1 MGLDRRTAAFS
12 RWSVQNASDEPS
24 HGYYARLVAAE
35 GHLSVVKYS
44 EGIGVNARYMD
55 PEGLLTI
62 LMTLPLSDE
71 RRERLRNAT
80 PVWDGAHYRL
90 AGQRFNNKDMSFLSR
105 RWCPGCLNESA
116 HHRAWWDIQ
125 AISECPHHKHPIMDR
140 DDHGNAVRWWWPV
153 MDSSPKGDLLAK
165 PMPRDVGPN
174 SFAAY
179 IIGRLGFGTPFSSD
193 LLDEH
198 DICDVIQV
206 SEMVGTLLS
215 SPSSETAPKHSPEMT
230 EVGFQAMSGD
240 AANLVE
246 YLRAW
251 VRANVP
257 TETRTRGYAF
267 AFGWVNRHREHLDSK
282 KLRDVLLVSFRRA
295 LALESR
301 QSSESSVSADFT
313 EKLISRTVLA
323 NRLGVG
329 KNAVATV
336 ADALGFLPKGTEYR
350 TLVQFDPAE
359 ADAIERHF
367 QQMPGRIEVG
377 RALGLTSREI
387 KPLVKAGLLREFSS
401 ASAKGQGGYRIVRSD
416 VESLLKR
423 LETLRNDGSDG
434 PSVSFQQFAK
444 NTGRSKGELALSVV
458 EGRHHVVRAKSRM
471 PGFKGLKVI
480 CKADQTSRK
489 PLRVLQRPSDVVS
502 LVGARIELNV
512 SQRILPRLIDAGV
525 LVRVDD
531 SKAGKSLTRGSVARF
546 AAEYRNANQVLA
558 VTGMTV
564 SGLIDVMTAHGRV
577 SVLSP
582 HFKTADSSMV
592 VFYRYDDLAQV
603 FGFTSDPTRFDD
615 AALESFWSKARPMA
629 STLPPYLHL
638 PSRLPVGGQ
647 LVFTSTKKAAFFVN
661 YDPATRVVCFEGRR
675 GAAALGTLEFSV
687 DDQDR
692 SLARLEEVLVSLVE
706 KTPRRLDRASP

>member
-1 MGLDRRTAAFS
+1 
-12 RWSVQNASDEPS
+12 
-24 HGYYARLVAAE
+24 
-35 GHLSVVKYS
+35 
-44 EGIGVNARYMD
+44 
-55 PEGLLTI
+55 
-62 LMTLPLSDE
+62 
-71 RRERLRNAT
+71 
-80 PVWDGAHYRL
+80 
-90 AGQRFNNKDMSFLSR
+90 
-105 RWCPGCLNESA
+105 
-116 HHRAWWDIQ
+116 
-125 AISECPHHKHPIMDR
+125 
-140 DDHGNAVRWWWPV
+140 
-153 MDSSPKGDLLAK
+153 
-165 PMPRDVGPN
+165 MPRDVGPN
-174 SFAAY
+174 SFATY

-198 DICDVIQV
+198 DICDVIHV

-246 YLRAW
+246 HLRAW

-323 NRLGVG
+323 NRLGV
-329 KNAVATV
+329 

-359 ADAIERHF
+359 AEAIERHF

-401 ASAKGQGGYRIVRSD
+401 VSDRGQGGYRIVRAD
-416 VESLLKR
+416 VEALLSK
-423 LETLRNDGSDG
+423 LATICQDDCGK
-434 PSVSFQQFAK
+434 PSVGFQRYAK
-444 NTGRSKGELALSVV
+444 NSGLSEGELALSVV
-458 EGRHHVVRAKSRM
+458 EGRHHVVQAHSPA
-471 PGFKGLKVI
+471 PGFRGLNVI
-480 CKADQTSRK
+480 SDVDQTYRK

-502 LVGARIELNV
+502 LVEARIELNV

-525 LVRVDD
+525 LVRGED
-531 SKAGKSLTRGSVARF
+531 SKAGKSLTRDSVARF
-546 AAEYRNANQVLA
+546 ATEYRNANEVLA

-603 FGFTSDPTRFDD
+603 FGFTSDPTRFGD

-661 YDPATRVVCFEGRR
+661 YDPAKRVVCFEGKR

-706 KTPRRLDRASP
+706 TSPRRR